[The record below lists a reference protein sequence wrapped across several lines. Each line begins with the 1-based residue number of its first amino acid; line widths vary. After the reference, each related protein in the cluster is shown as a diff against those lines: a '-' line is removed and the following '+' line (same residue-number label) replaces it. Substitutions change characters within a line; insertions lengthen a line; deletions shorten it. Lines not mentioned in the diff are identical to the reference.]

1 MLLITSK
8 NIACF
13 VIQQTATCAEVL
25 YDDVIEAKE
34 RVILA
39 QEKSEIKIPD
49 GSYEVTASTGE
60 KVLQHKQYF

>member
-1 MLLITSK
+1 MLLITNK

-13 VIQQTATCAEVL
+13 VIQQTATCPEVL

-39 QEKSEIKIPD
+39 QKKSEIKTPD

-60 KVLQHKQYF
+60 KVLQHKH

>member
-1 MLLITSK
+1 MLLITNK

-13 VIQQTATCAEVL
+13 AIQKTATCPEVL

-39 QEKSEIKIPD
+39 QEKSEIKTPD

-60 KVLQHKQYF
+60 KV